1 MSIKNIDTW
10 AGYDVWKCTPP
21 EPEEL
26 SDDEA
31 ERLDEIIVD
40 MQNEAVMDNGWDLLD
55 ESQRDEALLY
65 LRQHQALFEE
75 QALSQLRGEIKKKLE
90 AARDPF

>member
-26 SDDEA
+26 TDEQG
-31 ERLDEIIVD
+31 ERLTEIVVD
-40 MQNEAVMDNGWDLLD
+40 LQNEAVMDNGWDLLD

-65 LRQHQALFEE
+65 LKQHQALFEE
-75 QALSQLRGEIKKKLE
+75 QALSQLRGEIKKRQE
-90 AARDPF
+90 AAHDPF

>member
-1 MSIKNIDTW
+1 MIISNIDTW
-10 AGYDVWKCTPP
+10 QGYDAWKCTPP

-40 MQNEAVMDNGWDLLD
+40 MQNEAVLNNCWDLLD
-55 ESQRDEALLY
+55 ETQLDEALLY
-65 LRQHQALFEE
+65 LRQHQALFEKK
-75 QALSQLRGEIKKKLE
+75 ALSKLREEIRERLE

>member
-26 SDDEA
+26 TDEQE
-31 ERLDEIIVD
+31 ERLTEIVVD
-40 MQNEAVMDNGWDLLD
+40 LQNEAVMDNGWDLLD

-75 QALSQLRGEIKKKLE
+75 QALDQLRKEIKERQE
-90 AARDPF
+90 AAHAPF

>member
-26 SDDEA
+26 TGEQE
-31 ERLDEIIVD
+31 ERLTEIVVD
-40 MQNEAVMDNGWDLLD
+40 LQNEAVMDNGWDLLD
-55 ESQRDEALLY
+55 ETQRDEALLY

-75 QALSQLRGEIKKKLE
+75 EALSQLRGEIKKKQE